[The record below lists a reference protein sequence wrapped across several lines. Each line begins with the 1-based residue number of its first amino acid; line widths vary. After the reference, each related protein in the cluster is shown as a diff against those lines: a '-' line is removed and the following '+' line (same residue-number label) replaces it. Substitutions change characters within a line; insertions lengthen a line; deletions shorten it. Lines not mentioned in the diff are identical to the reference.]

1 MYWLTQLDIR
11 QLENTIIRGLINN
24 APFYFF
30 ALHTYVIIEGGRSMK
45 VERYIDIYKRYNNK
59 NIFIKAFNYLRYV
72 FGFMSNEET
81 GNYYWYTLWK
91 KTNKS

>member
-1 MYWLTQLDIR
+1 MAFSFFFR
-11 QLENTIIRGLINN
+11 VENTSYNRK
-24 APFYFF
+24 
-30 ALHTYVIIEGGRSMK
+30 EGYRGRSMK
-45 VERYIDIYKRYNNK
+45 VERYINIYKRYNNK